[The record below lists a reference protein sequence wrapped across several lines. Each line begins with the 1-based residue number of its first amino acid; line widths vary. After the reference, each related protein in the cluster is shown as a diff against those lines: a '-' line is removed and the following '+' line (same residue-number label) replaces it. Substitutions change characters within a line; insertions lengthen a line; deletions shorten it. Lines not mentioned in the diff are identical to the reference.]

1 MANLCEFIKEDGE
14 QCGAYAV
21 TDSNYCVS
29 HEPAM
34 REVKLAAVRK
44 GGASES
50 YQKLDLALSQLT
62 INNSSDVVKAT
73 VQTINELRA
82 GTLPPKVANTI
93 GYLLGIAL
101 KAFDQADLT
110 NRVEVIE
117 RVILERSTR

>member
-1 MANLCEFIKEDGE
+1 MAQLCEFIKEDGE

-21 TDSNYCVS
+21 ANSDYCVS
-29 HEPAM
+29 HDPTM
-34 REVKLAAVRK
+34 REVKLEAVKK

-50 YQKLDLALSQLT
+50 YKTMNIALSPLT

-73 VQTINELRA
+73 IQTINELRT

-101 KAFDQADLT
+101 KGFEQADLN
-110 NRVEVIE
+110 NRLQVIE